1 MDNNE
6 LVLFNNVDN
15 TNEDENN
22 IDLSLDWDE
31 VFAEIK
37 GAIEQFDGKL
47 EGWLGFFDDK
57 IYKPKKFSNIRDLK

>member
-31 VFAEIK
+31 VFAEI
-37 GAIEQFDGKL
+37 
-47 EGWLGFFDDK
+47 
-57 IYKPKKFSNIRDLK
+57 